1 MLIFHFTL
9 FDIMF
14 LHWNVD
20 NIDLFLVAHPVAHQN
35 SNFEQNKHQDMND
48 RAENECNEDAGW

>member
-1 MLIFHFTL
+1 
-9 FDIMF
+9 MF

-35 SNFEQNKHQDMND
+35 SNFEQNKHQNMND